1 MEHVLSVSLIR
12 EDKETE
18 SNVHQTNAVLL
29 KSFYLMEP
37 VIVVH
42 NFKGHKEMET
52 WNIVEL
58 ICAMKDKNWCLMV
71 HVKTVETI
79 WDNKVMMGNNVD
91 QINAIVGRKFWLMDH
106 VNYVQTILL

>member
-1 MEHVLSVSLIR
+1 MVQINVVKDRDLRRMEHVLSVSLIR

-52 WNIVEL
+52 
-58 ICAMKDKNWCLMV
+58 
-71 HVKTVETI
+71 
-79 WDNKVMMGNNVD
+79 
-91 QINAIVGRKFWLMDH
+91 
-106 VNYVQTILL
+106 